1 MSKYSY
7 QEDLK
12 KQWPAFEIM
21 WRETLSL
28 FPEVPLDGKERDE
41 LKKFTEKV
49 YNHILDIKSIAGVV
63 SGAYDDG
70 YDQGLEDGEPED

>member
-7 QEDLK
+7 QQDLEK
-12 KQWPAFEIM
+12 SWPAFDIM

-28 FPEVPLDGKERDE
+28 FPEVPLDGKERDK

-49 YNHILDIKSIAGVV
+49 YNHILDIQSIAGIV
-63 SGAYDDG
+63 GGPYEDG
-70 YDQGLEDGEPED
+70 NDRGLEDREQDD

>member
-7 QEDLK
+7 QQDLEK
-12 KQWPAFEIM
+12 SWPAFDIM

-28 FPEVPLDGKERDE
+28 FPEVPLDGKERDK

-49 YNHILDIKSIAGVV
+49 YNHILDIQSIAGIVG
-63 SGAYDDG
+63 GAYVDG
-70 YDQGLEDGEPED
+70 YDRGLEDREQDD